1 MSLDGIFNVSLFLP
15 CDMFA
20 DCLFRVLPMQH
31 YSAQMQY
38 SKAIQSQS
46 EPFMEKEKMTAKFR
60 GVVMLK
66 QFEVSVCLSVC
77 QSVSLCVYDNVTC
90 NNNVKCYT

>member
-1 MSLDGIFNVSLFLP
+1 
-15 CDMFA
+15 
-20 DCLFRVLPMQH
+20 MQH

-66 QFEVSVCLSVC
+66 QFEVSYLYVCLSVC
-77 QSVSLCVYDNVTC
+77 LSISLSPCILC
-90 NNNVKCYT
+90 NIM

>member
-1 MSLDGIFNVSLFLP
+1 
-15 CDMFA
+15 
-20 DCLFRVLPMQH
+20 MQH

-66 QFEVSVCLSVC
+66 QFEVRFLQDVLFINVCVC
-77 QSVSLCVYDNVTC
+77 VRVSMRMCVGILIDTTC
-90 NNNVKCYT
+90 KVQEIRK

>member
-1 MSLDGIFNVSLFLP
+1 
-15 CDMFA
+15 
-20 DCLFRVLPMQH
+20 MQH

-66 QFEVSVCLSVC
+66 QFEVGVCLSV
-77 QSVSLCVYDNVTC
+77 SLSPCMLHVIIMLSATHE
-90 NNNVKCYT
+90 T

>member
-1 MSLDGIFNVSLFLP
+1 MHYLSAMICL
-15 CDMFA
+15 FA
-20 DCLFRVLPMQH
+20 DCLFKVLPMQH

-66 QFEVSVCLSVC
+66 QFEVSYVYVWSVSLSVCLSVC
-77 QSVSLCVYDNVTC
+77 PYMC
-90 NNNVKCYT
+90 NIM

>member
-1 MSLDGIFNVSLFLP
+1 MHLLIVHVLLMCSVMTLLYFV
-15 CDMFA
+15 
-20 DCLFRVLPMQH
+20 DCLFKLLPMQH

-66 QFEVSVCLSVC
+66 QFEVKFYRMCLFISMCVCMHMLHV
-77 QSVSLCVYDNVTC
+77 
-90 NNNVKCYT
+90 

>member
-1 MSLDGIFNVSLFLP
+1 
-15 CDMFA
+15 
-20 DCLFRVLPMQH
+20 MQH

-66 QFEVSVCLSVC
+66 QFEVRFFTGCLFVCARVRVSTHVWTLAHISV
-77 QSVSLCVYDNVTC
+77 Y
-90 NNNVKCYT
+90 

>member
-1 MSLDGIFNVSLFLP
+1 MFLCAMIFCV
-15 CDMFA
+15 
-20 DCLFRVLPMQH
+20 DCLFKVLPMQH

-66 QFEVSVCLSVC
+66 QFEVRSM
-77 QSVSLCVYDNVTC
+77 
-90 NNNVKCYT
+90 

>member
-1 MSLDGIFNVSLFLP
+1 
-15 CDMFA
+15 
-20 DCLFRVLPMQH
+20 MQH

-66 QFEVSVCLSVC
+66 QFEVSVCLSV
-77 QSVSLCVYDNVTC
+77 SLSPCMLYVIIMLSATHE
-90 NNNVKCYT
+90 T

>member
-1 MSLDGIFNVSLFLP
+1 
-15 CDMFA
+15 
-20 DCLFRVLPMQH
+20 MQH

-46 EPFMEKEKMTAKFR
+46 EQMTAKFR

-66 QFEVSVCLSVC
+66 QFEVGLQITHAKSVCLSVC
-77 QSVSLCVYDNVTC
+77 MSVCLSVCEC
-90 NNNVKCYT
+90 I